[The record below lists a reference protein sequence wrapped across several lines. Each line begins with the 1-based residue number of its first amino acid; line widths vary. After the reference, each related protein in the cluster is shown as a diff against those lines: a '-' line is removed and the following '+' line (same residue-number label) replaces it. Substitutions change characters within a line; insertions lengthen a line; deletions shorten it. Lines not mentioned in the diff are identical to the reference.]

1 MLSKLFVPEL
11 FERFLKTF
19 QANEPMIYRHYSEIF
34 ELLSNLMSE
43 FIQKRK
49 KISQNPQENIE
60 TDVLKMENYQS
71 KEIVEI
77 GVKATSCGLTTYLQ

>member
-49 KISQNPQENIE
+49 KIS
-60 TDVLKMENYQS
+60 
-71 KEIVEI
+71 
-77 GVKATSCGLTTYLQ
+77 

>member
-1 MLSKLFVPEL
+1 
-11 FERFLKTF
+11 
-19 QANEPMIYRHYSEIF
+19 
-34 ELLSNLMSE
+34 MSE

-71 KEIVEI
+71 KKIVEI
-77 GVKATSCGLTTYLQ
+77 GVKATSWGLTTYL